1 MTLLS
6 AVTLLLVHGFGP
18 SLKPCAT
25 PLASSGIAACAAGI
39 TPGILCTA
47 TVVSQQI
54 NSPIEEE
61 KRGKKKEIQNHIEH
75 TYVPLTKADTNA
87 VLVT

>member
-18 SLKPCAT
+18 SFKPCAM

-39 TPGILCTA
+39 TPGTLCTA

-61 KRGKKKEIQNHIEH
+61 KRGKKRIKRVAEFCEKGNLH
-75 TYVPLTKADTNA
+75 TCARGYYRW
-87 VLVT
+87 